1 MTEIPATNSNSHISE
16 KIKISKIFN
25 PFSKPT
31 WYFLFLEKK
40 KDWLD
45 SLNISEVLDSEKFSY
60 LNVKKQ
66 LLHNNLRQWAHS
78 RVPNTAQIYMAALL
92 SYFSI
97 NPRQIESENMP
108 VNEIENLRTFCKQ
121 VDAQ

>member
-1 MTEIPATNSNSHISE
+1 M
-16 KIKISKIFN
+16 IF
-25 PFSKPT
+25 S
-31 WYFLFLEKK
+31 LFGKK

-66 LLHNNLRQWAHS
+66 LLHNNLREWAHS

-108 VNEIENLRTFCKQ
+108 VNEIENLRTFCKH